1 MAEAKPSSRR
11 SAPSRSK
18 SRSAA
23 RVSKPPSGGSTRG
36 RATTRGGASVRKAS
50 VRSRQATRAPSAR
63 ATNGRSTVE
72 SVTETVSSGAQTT
85 ARGVAGFA
93 KKAKVPLI
101 AGGAAIAGLAGG
113 VALNARSR
121 RRTVLGVTMPSGNQ
135 LKKVHTER
143 ITGAVTGAAKR
154 VKMPSGN
161 QLKNVDAEKITG
173 TVSDAAK
180 RADRWGQRVSSVA
193 KSVQTMS
200 ESAKEAAKKT

>member
-1 MAEAKPSSRR
+1 MAEAKASSRR

-23 RVSKPPSGGSTRG
+23 RGSKPRSGGSSKG
-36 RATTRGGASVRKAS
+36 RAATRGGASARNAS
-50 VRSRQATRAPSAR
+50 ARSRQATRTPSAR
-63 ATNGRSTVE
+63 ATNGRSTFE
-72 SVTETVSSGAQTT
+72 SVTETVSSGAETT

-93 KKAKVPLI
+93 KKAKLPLI

-121 RRTVLGVTMPSGNQ
+121 RRTVLGVKMPSGNQ
-135 LKKVHTER
+135 LKKVDTEK
-143 ITGAVTGAAKR
+143 ITGAVSGAAKR

-161 QLKNVDAEKITG
+161 QLGKVDTEKITG
-173 TVSDAAK
+173 AVSDAAK
-180 RADRWGQRVSSVA
+180 RADRWGQRVSSAA

-200 ESAKEAAKKT
+200 ETANEVSKKT